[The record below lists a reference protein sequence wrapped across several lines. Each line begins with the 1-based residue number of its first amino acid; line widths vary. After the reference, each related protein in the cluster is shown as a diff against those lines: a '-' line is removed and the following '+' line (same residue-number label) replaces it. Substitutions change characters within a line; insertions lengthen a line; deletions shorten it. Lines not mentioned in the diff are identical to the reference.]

1 MITNKGWEMEAS
13 FTSFKIRSHCS
24 GYGGCETSL
33 VTGKEDKS
41 SFGLNPVQQQRD
53 DEIEHFKTKLCT
65 RQQAVPNEQIL
76 HQNFKLC
83 LVMYMQEQFYIKTI
97 FLNFFLV
104 TESEGNS
111 IFSAEICTAFFFFF
125 FFSKERR
132 KVSQK
137 WHLVKIRRAAGSRDA
152 RSGISSQISPIVLK
166 PVMRL

>member
-41 SFGLNPVQQQRD
+41 SFGLNPVQQQRN
-53 DEIEHFKTKLCT
+53 DEIGHFKTKLCT

-83 LVMYMQEQFYIKTI
+83 LMMYMQEQFYIKTI
-97 FLNFFLV
+97 FF
-104 TESEGNS
+104 
-111 IFSAEICTAFFFFF
+111 
-125 FFSKERR
+125 
-132 KVSQK
+132 
-137 WHLVKIRRAAGSRDA
+137 
-152 RSGISSQISPIVLK
+152 
-166 PVMRL
+166 